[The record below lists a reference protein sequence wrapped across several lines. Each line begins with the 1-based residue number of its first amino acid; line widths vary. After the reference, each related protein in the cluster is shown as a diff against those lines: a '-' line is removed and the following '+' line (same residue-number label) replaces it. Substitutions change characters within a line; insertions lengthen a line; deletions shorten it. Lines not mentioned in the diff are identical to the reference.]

1 MILAEEVLHAATPE
15 RFRQAV
21 RAVLSAPLPCEEELL
36 QNVADRLNESA
47 EGDATFDAVEVLGIH
62 VALRVVWVTDAA
74 GRWHCRVQAL
84 RLPAAP
90 DDGRS
95 PAEILYAGHVY
106 RFTREP
112 NAAPLA
118 LVGCACGEID
128 LPAAI
133 GWMGD
138 RCGPC
143 HDRAEAG
150 EALPEPLGRHERQ
163 PLDGTAVVGRT
174 LAVRPD
180 GRQALVLRP
189 RRPDE
194 PGDDA
199 NVLLLW
205 DLDDQ
210 RELAR
215 WATQGTIGVNFS
227 PDGGTFALVSAR
239 DGQESMRLFDWPD
252 PDEPRVV
259 DLTAAGVAQPTRCFA
274 LSPRGRVAYFGQAG
288 RVVRLRL
295 GGEVE
300 VGPRSV
306 PSDLPLDLAC
316 SADDRWLVVTWR
328 TAGVVLYDRRT
339 HASVAR
345 NPVATLG
352 NHGVLTFTPDGEVVC
367 IADGDGAVWF
377 FEVPTLRQLGRFE
390 AGRAAPHGL
399 DICGPWLMIQAAA
412 PGPIRCWPWE
422 RLVAFA
428 RRAL

>member
-1 MILAEEVLHAATPE
+1 MLLAEEVLHAPTAE

-21 RAVLSAPLPCEEELL
+21 RAVLSAPLPCSEELL
-36 QNVADRLNESA
+36 QSVADRMADSA
-47 EGDATFDAVEVLGIH
+47 EGDATFD
-62 VALRVVWVTDAA
+62 VAAMVGLRVVWVTDAA
-74 GRWHCRVQAL
+74 RRRHCAIQAL
-84 RLPAAP
+84 RRPGTP
-90 DDGRS
+90 DADRS
-95 PAEILYAGHVY
+95 PAEILYASHVY
-106 RFTREP
+106 RFTRAP
-112 NAAPLA
+112 DAAPLA

-128 LPAAI
+128 TPAAI

-143 HDRAEAG
+143 HDRTEAG
-150 EALPEPLGRHERQ
+150 EALPEPLGRHERR
-163 PLDGTAVVGRT
+163 PLDGNALVGRT

-189 RRPDE
+189 RRADE

-205 DLDDQ
+205 DLEDQ
-210 RELAR
+210 REQAR

-239 DGQESMRLFDWPD
+239 DGQESLRLYDWPAD
-252 PDEPRVV
+252 NEPRVV
-259 DLTAAGVAQPTRCFA
+259 LDLTAAGVSQPTRCFA
-274 LSPRGRVAYFGQAG
+274 LSPHGRVAYFGQTG
-288 RVVRLRL
+288 RVVRLPL
-295 GGEVE
+295 GEELE

-339 HASVAR
+339 HAVAAR
-345 NPVATLG
+345 NRVATLG
-352 NHGVLTFTPDGEVVC
+352 NHGVLTFTPDGQVVC
-367 IADGDGAVWF
+367 IADGQGAVWF

-390 AGRAAPHGL
+390 AGHAAPHGL
-399 DICGPWLMIQAAA
+399 DICGPWILIQAAA
-412 PGPIRCWPWE
+412 AGPIRCWPWE

-428 RRAL
+428 RRP